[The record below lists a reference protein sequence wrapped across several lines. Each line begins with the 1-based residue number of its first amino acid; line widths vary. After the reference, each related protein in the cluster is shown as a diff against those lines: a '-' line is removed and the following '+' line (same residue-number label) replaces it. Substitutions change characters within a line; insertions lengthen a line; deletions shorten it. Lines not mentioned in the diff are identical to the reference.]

1 MPETV
6 VEYTQRLLSYSEGS
20 DPLTILGSTPD
31 KLASLVRDR
40 TSAQLMS
47 APAPGKWSITQ
58 ILAHLADAELA
69 IAWRLRQILSTNGVA
84 IQAYDQDLWASTF
97 NYADRDPQISLA
109 TFRALRAADV
119 ALLKSVP
126 KTLWDNY
133 GMHQER
139 GKETIHHTAK
149 MTAGHDLN
157 HLRQIEKIVSEQNGR

>member
-1 MPETV
+1 LPETV

-69 IAWRLRQILSTNGVA
+69 IAWRHLGAASPGGGVRTQGQCSRRQCPLQQGA
-84 IQAYDQDLWASTF
+84 
-97 NYADRDPQISLA
+97 P
-109 TFRALRAADV
+109 
-119 ALLKSVP
+119 
-126 KTLWDNY
+126 
-133 GMHQER
+133 G
-139 GKETIHHTAK
+139 
-149 MTAGHDLN
+149 
-157 HLRQIEKIVSEQNGR
+157 